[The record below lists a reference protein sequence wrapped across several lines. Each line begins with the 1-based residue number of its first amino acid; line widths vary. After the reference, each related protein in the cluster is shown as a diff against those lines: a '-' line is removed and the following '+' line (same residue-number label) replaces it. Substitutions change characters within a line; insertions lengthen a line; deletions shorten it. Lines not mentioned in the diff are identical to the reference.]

1 MAVPQRTNK
10 ADIERSEQG
19 VLNRSFDEDFLT
31 SVVQPLGYDGVN
43 LQRQN
48 ASSLSLQIDYVGGTN
63 PIYIGI
69 AAPGTLTS
77 AALWQVR
84 KLTFDGNNNITV
96 IKYAGGSPSFNA
108 IYDNRTSLTYS

>member
-43 LQRQN
+43 LQRLN
-48 ASSLSLQIDYVGGTN
+48 ADALAIKVTVSGSVTYVG
-63 PIYIGI
+63 I
-69 AAPGTLTS
+69 ATPGTAQATAKWQCKKIDETTGTVVTWADSDANFDNVATDLT
-77 AALWQVR
+77 AL
-84 KLTFDGNNNITV
+84 
-96 IKYAGGSPSFNA
+96 S
-108 IYDNRTSLTYS
+108 YS